1 MIPHVVEAKHL
12 GGYKVWIKFDDG
24 ASGELDLSDELD
36 GPVFEPLRDVEF
48 FSRFVVRYNTSRP
61 SWEERGRLCA
71 RVPALKKLT
80 LSSQSTRKRR
90 KQHAGDA
97 TPRS

>member
-12 GGYKVWIKFDDG
+12 GGHRVWLKFNDG

-48 FSRFVVRYNTSRP
+48 FSRFVVRYNTL
-61 SWEERGRLCA
+61 SWENGADFAPEFLR
-71 RVPALKKLT
+71 KKLT
-80 LSSQSTRKRR
+80 LSRQSTRTRSKR
-90 KQHAGDA
+90 HAGDA

>member
-12 GGYKVWIKFDDG
+12 GGYKVWVKFADG

-48 FSRFVVRYNTSRP
+48 FSRFVSALTTHFPGKTGPTLRP
-61 SWEERGRLCA
+61 SSCA
-71 RVPALKKLT
+71 KKLT
-80 LSSQSTRKRR
+80 LSRQSTREAPQAARR
-90 KQHAGDA
+90 
-97 TPRS
+97 